1 MSESDAQS
9 ETTSGV
15 LRRRTLRWLVGSV
28 ALGLVLLV
36 AGYAFLRP
44 TARLNRLFDSMGLAR
59 LPASIRNLQ
68 IGKRGR
74 FLGTRTLYIRFEADP
89 NDAARFV
96 QDSPMT
102 VDNEPVPL
110 RNISFGPR
118 SPVWMT
124 WNDSVVG
131 RMYHGSPENSSVWL
145 AIDDEASIV
154 YVGVFEFRPR
164 WLRRL
169 SD

>member
-1 MSESDAQS
+1 MSEPDAQI
-9 ETTSGV
+9 EATPGIP
-15 LRRRTLRWLVGSV
+15 RRRRLWWLVGLL
-28 ALGLVLLV
+28 ALGLALLV

-44 TARLNRLFDSMGLAR
+44 TARLNRLFDAMGLAR
-59 LPASIRNLQ
+59 LPASTRNLQ
-68 IGKRGR
+68 IGKRAR
-74 FLGTRTLYIRFEADP
+74 FLGTQTLYIRFEADP

-102 VDNEPVPL
+102 VDNEPTPL

-118 SPVWMT
+118 SPAWMT
-124 WNDSVVG
+124 WSDSVVG

-145 AIDDEASIV
+145 AIDDETGTV

-164 WLRRL
+164 WLRRF